1 MRIDYLNMKR
11 LNDILKESILDD
23 EDVLTKPLDDFR
35 DKPFQSIFN
44 CGPKIKNQRDWEYY
58 LDLFE
63 KSISMECESSFEH
76 GGDYVY
82 RAESHKKQWVLS
94 IKNEGPDNRKMI
106 VLSEYKGPY
115 LLSAAVI
122 VSARNFPEKIK
133 LRFGV
138 NTMKQFNIKG
148 QKGMSYVLSKK
159 QMKTVEDMLNNWVRG
174 DFQDWLK
181 K

>member
-1 MRIDYLNMKR
+1 MKH

-23 EDVLTKPLDDFR
+23 EDVLAKPLEDFR

-44 CGPKIKNQRDWEYY
+44 CGPMIKNQRDWEYY

-63 KSISMECESSFEH
+63 KSISTGCDYSFEH

-82 RAESHKKQWVLS
+82 TAKGHKKQWVLS
-94 IKNEGPDNRKMI
+94 VLKEEPDNRKVI
-106 VLSEYKGPY
+106 KLKEYRGPY
-115 LLSAAVI
+115 I
-122 VSARNFPEKIK
+122 VSQIAILSMRNFPNKVRIVSG
-133 LRFGV
+133 RTVMNFI
-138 NTMKQFNIKG
+138 FKG
-148 QKGMSYVLSKK
+148 QKGMSYILSKK
-159 QMKTVEDMLNNWVRG
+159 QMKTVNDMLDNWVRG

>member
-1 MRIDYLNMKR
+1 MKH

-23 EDVLTKPLDDFR
+23 EDVLAKPLEDFR

-44 CGPKIKNQRDWEYY
+44 CGPMIKNQRDWESY

-63 KSISMECESSFEH
+63 KSISHGCDYSFEH

-82 RAESHKKQWVLS
+82 TAKGHKQQWVLS
-94 IKNEGPDNRKMI
+94 VLKEEPDNRKVI
-106 VLSEYKGPY
+106 KLKEYRGPY
-115 LLSAAVI
+115 I
-122 VSARNFPEKIK
+122 VSQIAILSMRNFPNKVRLISGRTIIN
-133 LRFGV
+133 L
-138 NTMKQFNIKG
+138 NIKG

-159 QMKTVEDMLNNWVRG
+159 QMKMVNDMLDNWVRG
-174 DFQDWLK
+174 DFRDWLK

>member
-1 MRIDYLNMKR
+1 MKH

-23 EDVLTKPLDDFR
+23 EDVLAKPLEDFR

-44 CGPKIKNQRDWEYY
+44 CGPMIKNQRDWEYY

-63 KSISMECESSFEH
+63 KSISTGCDYSFEH

-82 RAESHKKQWVLS
+82 TAKGHKKQWVLS
-94 IKNEGPDNRKMI
+94 VLKEEPDNRKVI
-106 VLSEYKGPY
+106 KLKEYRGPY
-115 LLSAAVI
+115 I
-122 VSARNFPEKIK
+122 VSQIAILSMRNFPNKVRIVSG
-133 LRFGV
+133 RTVMNFS
-138 NTMKQFNIKG
+138 FKG
-148 QKGMSYVLSKK
+148 QKGMSYILSKK
-159 QMKTVEDMLNNWVRG
+159 QMKTVNDMLDNWVRG

>member
-1 MRIDYLNMKR
+1 MKR

-23 EDVLTKPLDDFR
+23 EEVLAKPIEDFR

-44 CGPKIKNQRDWEYY
+44 CGSRIKNQKDWEYY

-63 KSISMECESSFEH
+63 KSISTECDYSFEY

-82 RAESHKKQWVLS
+82 TAKGHKKQWVLS
-94 IKNEGPDNRKMI
+94 VLKEEPDNRKVI
-106 VLSEYKGPY
+106 KLKEYRGPY
-115 LLSAAVI
+115 I
-122 VSARNFPEKIK
+122 VSQIAILSMRNFPNKVRLISGRTIMN
-133 LRFGV
+133 L
-138 NTMKQFNIKG
+138 NIKG

-159 QMKTVEDMLNNWVRG
+159 QMKIVEDMLDNWARG

>member
-1 MRIDYLNMKR
+1 MKH

-44 CGPKIKNQRDWEYY
+44 CGSRIKNTRDWEYY
-58 LDLFE
+58 LGLFE

-82 RAESHKKQWVLS
+82 TAEGHKKQWVLS
-94 IKNEGPDNRKMI
+94 IKNEGQDNRKII
-106 VLSEYKGPY
+106 VLYEYKGPY
-115 LLSAAVI
+115 MVSQIVI
-122 VSARNFPEKIK
+122 TSMRNFPNKVRIVSG
-133 LRFGV
+133 RTV
-138 NTMKQFNIKG
+138 MNFNFKD
-148 QKGMSYVLSKK
+148 QKGISYVLSKK
-159 QMKTVEDMLNNWVRG
+159 QMKAVNDMLDNWVRG

>member
-1 MRIDYLNMKR
+1 MKH

-23 EDVLTKPLDDFR
+23 EDVLVKPLEDFR

-44 CGPKIKNQRDWEYY
+44 CGPMIKNQRDWEYY

-63 KSISMECESSFEH
+63 KSISHGCDYSFEH

-82 RAESHKKQWVLS
+82 TAEGHKKQWVLS
-94 IKNEGPDNRKMI
+94 IMKEGSDDRKLI
-106 VLSEYKGPY
+106 KLKEYRGPY
-115 LLSAAVI
+115 I
-122 VSARNFPEKIK
+122 VSQIVIASMRNFPNKVRIVSG
-133 LRFGV
+133 RTV
-138 NTMKQFNIKG
+138 MNFNFKG

-159 QMKTVEDMLNNWVRG
+159 QMKMVNDMLDNWARG

-181 K
+181 E

>member
-1 MRIDYLNMKR
+1 MKH

-23 EDVLTKPLDDFR
+23 EDVLAKPLEDFR

-44 CGPKIKNQRDWEYY
+44 CGPKIKNQRDWKYY

-63 KSISMECESSFEH
+63 KSISTGCEFSFEH

-82 RAESHKKQWVLS
+82 TAKGHKKQWVLS
-94 IKNEGPDNRKMI
+94 ILKEEPDNRKI
-106 VLSEYKGPY
+106 IKLKEYRGPY
-115 LLSAAVI
+115 MVSQVAILSM
-122 VSARNFPEKIK
+122 RNFPNKVRLISGRTIMN
-133 LRFGV
+133 L
-138 NTMKQFNIKG
+138 NIKG

-159 QMKTVEDMLNNWVRG
+159 QMKMLEDMLDNWARG

>member
-1 MRIDYLNMKR
+1 MKH

-44 CGPKIKNQRDWEYY
+44 CGRRIKNTRDWEYY
-58 LDLFE
+58 LGLFE

-82 RAESHKKQWVLS
+82 TAERHRQQWVLS
-94 IKNEGPDNRKMI
+94 IKNEGPDNRKII
-106 VLSEYKGPY
+106 VLYEYKGPY
-115 LLSAAVI
+115 LLSTVAI
-122 VSARNFPEKIK
+122 ISTRRFPEKIW
-133 LRFGV
+133 LRVGA
-138 NTMKQFNIKG
+138 NAMKQLNIKG
-148 QKGMSYVLSKK
+148 QKGISYVLSKK
-159 QMKTVEDMLNNWVRG
+159 QMKVVNDMLDNWVRG

>member
-1 MRIDYLNMKR
+1 MKR

-23 EDVLTKPLDDFR
+23 EEVLAKPIEDFR

-63 KSISMECESSFEH
+63 KSISTGCESSFEH

-82 RAESHKKQWVLS
+82 TAEGRKKQWVLS
-94 IKNEGPDNRKMI
+94 IKNEGSDNRKII
-106 VLSEYKGPY
+106 VLYEYRGPY
-115 LLSAAVI
+115 LISMVAI
-122 VSARNFPEKIK
+122 VSFRRFPERIR
-133 LRFGV
+133 LRVGA
-138 NTMKQFNIKG
+138 NAMNQLNIKG

-159 QMKTVEDMLNNWVRG
+159 QMKMVNDMLDNWARG

>member
-1 MRIDYLNMKR
+1 MKH

-23 EDVLTKPLDDFR
+23 EEVLAKPIEDFR

-44 CGPKIKNQRDWEYY
+44 CGPKIKNQKDWEDYVN
-58 LDLFE
+58 LFE
-63 KSISMECESSFEH
+63 TSIKAECDYSFEH

-82 RAESHKKQWVLS
+82 TATGHKKQWVLS
-94 IKNEGPDNRKMI
+94 IMKEGIDNRKLI
-106 VLSEYKGPY
+106 KLKEYRGPY
-115 LLSAAVI
+115 I
-122 VSARNFPEKIK
+122 VSQIVIASMRNFPNKVRIVSG
-133 LRFGV
+133 RTVMNFS
-138 NTMKQFNIKG
+138 FKG

-159 QMKTVEDMLNNWVRG
+159 QMKTVEDMLDNWARG

>member
-1 MRIDYLNMKR
+1 MKH

-23 EDVLTKPLDDFR
+23 EDVLAKPLEDFR

-44 CGPKIKNQRDWEYY
+44 CGPMIKNQRDWEYY

-63 KSISMECESSFEH
+63 KSINTGCESSFEH

-82 RAESHKKQWVLS
+82 TAEGRKQQWVLS
-94 IKNEGPDNRKMI
+94 ILKEGVDNRKVI
-106 VLSEYKGPY
+106 KLNEYRGPY
-115 LLSAAVI
+115 VVSQIVI
-122 VSARNFPEKIK
+122 ASMRNFPNKVRIVSG
-133 LRFGV
+133 RTVMNYNF
-138 NTMKQFNIKG
+138 KG

-159 QMKTVEDMLNNWVRG
+159 QMKMVNDMLDNWARG

>member
-1 MRIDYLNMKR
+1 MKH

-23 EDVLTKPLDDFR
+23 EDVLSKPLDDFR

-44 CGPKIKNQRDWEYY
+44 CGPRIKNRKDWEYY
-58 LDLFE
+58 LGLFE

-82 RAESHKKQWVLS
+82 TAEGHKKQWVLS
-94 IKNEGPDNRKMI
+94 IMKEGFEDRKLI
-106 VLSEYKGPY
+106 KLKEYKGPY
-115 LLSAAVI
+115 VMSQIVI
-122 VSARNFPEKIK
+122 ASMRNFPSKVRIVSGRAA
-133 LRFGV
+133 LNFS
-138 NTMKQFNIKG
+138 FKG

-159 QMKTVEDMLNNWVRG
+159 QMKVLEDMLDNWARG

>member
-1 MRIDYLNMKR
+1 MKY

-23 EDVLTKPLDDFR
+23 EDVLAKPLEDFR

-44 CGPKIKNQRDWEYY
+44 CGSKIKNQRDWEYY

-63 KSISMECESSFEH
+63 KSISAECESSFEH

-82 RAESHKKQWVLS
+82 TAEPRKKQWVLS
-94 IKNEGPDNRKMI
+94 IKNEGPDNRKII
-106 VLSEYKGPY
+106 VLYEYKGPY
-115 LLSAAVI
+115 LLSTVAI
-122 VSARNFPEKIK
+122 ISFRRSPEKIR
-133 LRFGV
+133 LRFGA
-138 NTMKQFNIKG
+138 NAMKQLNIKG

-159 QMKTVEDMLNNWVRG
+159 QMKMVEDMLNNWVRG